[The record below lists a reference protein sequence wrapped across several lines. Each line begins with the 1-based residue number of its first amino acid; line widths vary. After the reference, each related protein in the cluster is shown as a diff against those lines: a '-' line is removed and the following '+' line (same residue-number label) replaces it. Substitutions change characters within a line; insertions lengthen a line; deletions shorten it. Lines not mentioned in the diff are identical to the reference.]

1 MLDYLSKK
9 LTSDFTLFN
18 LSDPETT
25 KFYIKN
31 MDYLIT
37 NFPYFRDIA
46 MVSSYFLSENK
57 RFNAKFQTRITKFL
71 EIVEYDSRIGNEA
84 VDTSN
89 LSNESL
95 VLDDSFNSDEEGG
108 KELFQLSD
116 SEEHIVEKFTLSD
129 GEDENKEALTLP
141 LDIMSLSLNEGK
153 RSNSLITLPI
163 TPNFPNHFPQGPEF
177 TINSTALVLKF
188 YAKILTVYAGKFVV
202 TFQFVSKLLKKLKY
216 EEIGNLLS
224 NLVSQGTALDIIIRN
239 GGFQEICILNLPVME
254 MILESCLYSNC
265 NKEGTED
272 KVLEQVYEQKDYLIE
287 KFLKEGV
294 RAGYIIAT
302 HELSISESVKDGLFT
317 SIFNILLILCN
328 YKSPVN
334 IPEVEI
340 CTLNRFTLLYLR
352 ILSFNTSFSLKT
364 VTRISEIF
372 FGNPTCSHAL
382 FSISRIFLKLP
393 VETLIA
399 AGVFEK
405 MQNLIFDYI
414 ETYNLD
420 NNVDS
425 LFAFILKIYT
435 RFRDHLQSESWDTAR
450 IYFDYFISQE
460 KFCYRTQ
467 ELNAIE
473 EPPGF
478 ERYIIDCFLSDIPYS
493 SVFKKDNTS
502 G

>member
-1 MLDYLSKK
+1 MLDYLTKK

-18 LSDPETT
+18 LCDPETT

-71 EIVEYDSRIGNEA
+71 EIVEYDSRLGKDAAYDTLPPKESFMLGEA
-84 VDTSN
+84 
-89 LSNESL
+89 L
-95 VLDDSFNSDEEGG
+95 NSDEEDV
-108 KELFQLSD
+108 KDIFQLSD
-116 SEEHIVEKFTLSD
+116 SEENLVEKFTLSD
-129 GEDENKEALTLP
+129 GEEDDKKP
-141 LDIMSLSLNEGK
+141 LSPPVDLMGLSLNEPK
-153 RSNSLITLPI
+153 RSNSLITLRT

-177 TINSTALVLKF
+177 TINSTALVLSF
-188 YAKILTVYAGKFVV
+188 YAKILTIYAGKFVV
-202 TFQFVSKLLKKLKY
+202 SYPFVSKLLKKLKHN
-216 EEIGNLLS
+216 EIGTLLS
-224 NLVSQGTALDIIIRN
+224 SLVIHGTALEILIRN
-239 GGFQEICILNLPVME
+239 QCFRDICVSNLPVME
-254 MILESCLYSNC
+254 MILESCLYSTC

-272 KVLEQVYEQKDYLIE
+272 KVLEQLYEQKEYLIDR
-287 KFLKEGV
+287 FLNEGI
-294 RAGYIIAT
+294 RAGYIINT
-302 HELSISESVKDGLFT
+302 QERSCSESAAGDLFS

-340 CTLNRFTLLYLR
+340 CILNRFTLFYLR
-352 ILSFNTSFSLKT
+352 ILSFNTSFSPKT
-364 VTRISEIF
+364 VTGISEIF

-405 MQNLIFDYI
+405 MRNLIFDYI
-414 ETYNLD
+414 EAYSID
-420 NNVDS
+420 NNLDS

-450 IYFDYFISQE
+450 VYFDYFISQE
-460 KFCYRTQ
+460 KFSYRPQ
-467 ELNAIE
+467 DLNAIE
-473 EPPGF
+473 EPLGF

-493 SVFKKDNTS
+493 SVFKKDNES